1 MGGYRRVAAA
11 LELEYLNPKR
21 GRGDSAPWS
30 LDSSGSELA
39 LVQFRQQIPEAR
51 MHQSSSS
58 SNSKGTEMHPED
70 VMASHRVQL
79 QQLPDLLSMS
89 RTKHGTYAARRRPR
103 RTDHDREQ
111 WSEGKLRHQYAYSCP

>member
-1 MGGYRRVAAA
+1 VAAA

-21 GRGDSAPWS
+21 GRGSSSPWS
-30 LDSSGSELA
+30 PDSSGSELA

-51 MHQSSSS
+51 THQSSSS
-58 SNSKGTEMHPED
+58 NSRETEVHPER
-70 VMASHRVQL
+70 VMASHTVQL

-89 RTKHGTYAARRRPR
+89 RTGHGTYAARRRPR

-111 WSEGKLRHQYAYSCP
+111 WSTGELCP